1 MLPKNS
7 LINLLYRYK
16 LVKQAILNNSV
27 KEACLKQLQY
37 RDQVR
42 QLTDLHKSNSL
53 LKKASLL
60 NDLYKQA
67 VLIKLADISR
77 GRRRYLAALDSLPR
91 DYGTIEGLA
100 NAIKNKAVTLS
111 LVEDAIATG
120 RLKRDF
126 VEKLL
131 ISNLLG
137 PDEFGRI
144 FETAKKAYGKDFAE
158 GLGAALSNKGGPLVL
173 ASPNRGGPLVLA
185 SPNRGGPPVPLN
197 SAGTGAIDR
206 YVQVIDIPYTPDA
219 VRGALPTAN
228 TLHALPASDAVRGA
242 LPTANTLHALPA
254 SDASS
259 GSLSRL
265 KQLFSTIGNKIKSN
279 KQGLIGG
286 GVGLLTGLGA
296 GLLSGRSSDSAYD
309 RGKADAIKNLSQEDI
324 KALLASMGS
333 KK

>member
-173 ASPNRGGPLVLA
+173 ASPNRGGP
-185 SPNRGGPPVPLN
+185 PVPLN
-197 SAGTGAIDR
+197 SAGTRAIDR

-242 LPTANTLHALPA
+242 LPTANTLHAPPA

>member
-173 ASPNRGGPLVLA
+173 ASPNRGGP
-185 SPNRGGPPVPLN
+185 PVPLN

-206 YVQVIDIPYTPDA
+206 YVQVIDIPYTP
-219 VRGALPTAN
+219 
-228 TLHALPASDAVRGA
+228 DAVRGA